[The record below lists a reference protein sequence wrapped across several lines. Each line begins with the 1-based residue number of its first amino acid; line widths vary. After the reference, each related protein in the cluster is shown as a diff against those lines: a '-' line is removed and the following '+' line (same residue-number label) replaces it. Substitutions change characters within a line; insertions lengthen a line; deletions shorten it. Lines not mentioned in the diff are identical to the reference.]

1 MTRRLVAL
9 DFEEHDTKEA
19 LCMLQDMVSKGEIS
33 GMVFAVQLSHASN
46 KGRRIML
53 GATGRPAN
61 DIVVATGLTA
71 ILQCSITQQAMN
83 EAG

>member
-1 MTRRLVAL
+1 MKQRLIAL

-19 LCMLQDMVSKGEIS
+19 LSLLQEMVSKGEIS
-33 GMVFAVQLSHASN
+33 GMVFAVQLAHGTRQ
-46 KGRRIML
+46 KRRIML

-71 ILQCSITQQAMN
+71 ILQCSITQQAMS
-83 EAG
+83 ETG